1 MDLIVPLHNPPRQR
15 RNLIS
20 LSTQLQHRTMTG
32 NRLATQYG
40 FSPIVASE
48 LEIFRLDCLLEAAL
62 LAIGLNLIHFSEER
76 EVWWWISEIA
86 TTRASAP
93 VASLSFKAIWAQTWA
108 YIASAMQNVSVL

>member
-40 FSPIVASE
+40 FSPIVTSV

-62 LAIGLNLIHFSEER
+62 SAIGLNLIHFSEER

-93 VASLSFKAIWAQTWA
+93 VAALSFKAIWAQTWA